1 VTVAPPG
8 PWRWQFLDRDG
19 GTALT
24 VTAGRD
30 FTDCR
35 GGAALTVT
43 VGLCGIAPAVAGQR
57 SNDCDGRGGRGAALV
72 VTVVLPRL

>member
-1 VTVAPPG
+1 M
-8 PWRWQFLDRDG
+8 
-19 GTALT
+19 
-24 VTAGRD
+24 TAGRD